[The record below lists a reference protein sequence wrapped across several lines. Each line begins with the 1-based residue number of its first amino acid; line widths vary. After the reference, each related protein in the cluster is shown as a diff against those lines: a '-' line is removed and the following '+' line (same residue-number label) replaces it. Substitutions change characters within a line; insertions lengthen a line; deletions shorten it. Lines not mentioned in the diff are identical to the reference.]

1 VSADTGHGS
10 LYAKLLELVT
20 DLWFDI
26 DHRNGTG
33 ASGFFLP
40 DGEVRFGERAFRGTA
55 EIDALYAARAGR
67 GPRVSRHVV
76 TNLHLTGASAGTA
89 SAIST
94 LTLFAEDGEP
104 PRPTVTPAM
113 VGDVTDVFEQREGRW
128 LIRSRRI
135 EQLFIAPAT
144 VIAVPFK

>member
-1 VSADTGHGS
+1 MSADSGYS
-10 LYAKLLELVT
+10 RLREELLEVVT
-20 DLWFDI
+20 ALWFDI
-26 DHRNGTG
+26 DHRNGTS

-55 EIDALYAARAGR
+55 EIDVLYAARAGR
-67 GPRVSRHVV
+67 GPRVSRHVA
-76 TNLHLTGASAGTA
+76 TNLHVTGTGPGTA
-89 SAIST
+89 SAVSI

-104 PRPTVTPAM
+104 PRPAVTPAM

-128 LIRSRRI
+128 LIRSRLI
-135 EQLFIAPAT
+135 EQLFIVPST

>member
-1 VSADTGHGS
+1 MSADSGYS
-10 LYAKLLELVT
+10 RLREELLEVVT
-20 DLWFDI
+20 ALWFDI

-55 EIDALYAARAGR
+55 EIDALYATRAGR
-67 GPRVSRHVV
+67 GPRVSRHVA
-76 TNLHLTGASAGTA
+76 TNLHVTGAGPGTA
-89 SAIST
+89 SAVSI

-104 PRPTVTPAM
+104 PRPAVTPAM

-128 LIRSRRI
+128 LIRSRLI
-135 EQLFIAPAT
+135 EQLFIVPAT

>member
-1 VSADTGHGS
+1 VNADNEHGS
-10 LYAKLLELVT
+10 LHEKLLEVVT
-20 DLWFDI
+20 GLWFDI
-26 DHRNGTG
+26 DHRDGTG

-40 DGEVRFGERAFRGTA
+40 DGEVQFGERAFRGTA

-76 TNLHLTGASAGTA
+76 TNLHVTGTGPGTA
-89 SAIST
+89 SAISIV
-94 LTLFAEDGEP
+94 TLFAEDGEP
-104 PRPTVTPAM
+104 PRPAVTPAM
-113 VGDVTDVFEQREGRW
+113 VGDVNDVFEQREGRW

-135 EQLFIAPAT
+135 EQLFIAPET

>member
-1 VSADTGHGS
+1 MSADSGNSS
-10 LYAKLLELVT
+10 LHEKLLEVVT
-20 DLWFDI
+20 GLWFDI
-26 DHRNGTG
+26 DHHDGTS

-40 DGEVRFGERAFRGTA
+40 DGAVQFGERAFRGTA

-76 TNLHLTGASAGTA
+76 TNLHVTGVGPGTA
-89 SAIST
+89 SAISIV
-94 LTLFAEDGEP
+94 TLFAEDGEP
-104 PRPTVTPAM
+104 PRPAVTPAM
-113 VGDVTDVFEQREGRW
+113 VGDVNDVFEQREGRW

-135 EQLFIAPAT
+135 EQLFLAPET

>member
-1 VSADTGHGS
+1 VSADSGHGS
-10 LYAKLLELVT
+10 LREKLLEVVT
-20 DLWFDI
+20 ALWFDI
-26 DHRNGTG
+26 DHQDGTS

-40 DGEVRFGERAFRGTA
+40 DGEVRFGDRAFRGTA

-76 TNLHLTGASAGTA
+76 TNLHVTSTGPGTA
-89 SAIST
+89 TAVSIV
-94 LTLFAEDGEP
+94 TLFAEDGEP
-104 PRPTVTPAM
+104 PRPAVTPAM
-113 VGDVTDVFEQREGRW
+113 VGDVTDVFEQRAGRW

-144 VIAVPFK
+144 VLAVPFQ